1 MRLHKIAFA
10 TLLFIIAA
18 FLLPIV
24 ISHAQTTTYGT
35 GKWASAVSYPIN
47 ISSSMCVNNFT
58 YIYCI
63 AGETESSN
71 GVTYTNSSY
80 YINIS
85 DGTGTRWLKT
95 TSYPSSIPVQPSCIT
110 NSPYIYC
117 IGGYKGQNAYY
128 AKLSDSGIGEWI
140 PTTQYP
146 IINITSTSCS
156 GIGNQIIC
164 VGGDSEGATNSTYT
178 ADISS
183 SGISGW
189 VAASPYPINTTGEEC
204 ESYSGY
210 DYCTGGLTNQSF
222 FAYLSPNGAVSW
234 NTSTNYTTYTIGSA
248 CTTYLNMEYC
258 IGGIGLGQKASAF
271 GIGNQTYYGYLDN
284 AGVIG
289 WYASNYTYPLGI
301 SYASCT
307 TYSTSVYCIG
317 GIGGGS
323 SPVPL
328 KSVYYAP
335 LYYSS
340 GLPSTTTTSTT
351 SSTTT
356 IMYITVPGYN
366 ITYNTTRSSISTIF
380 PISSNTTSVTAPTT
394 TSSSNS
400 IFTSNSTVF
409 PSNSTSTILSSGSGQ
424 YNQSSNS
431 TNSTARTQSKK
442 GNGTLLLIIIIIVI
456 VAAIIIVWLFIRSRK
471 G

>member
-1 MRLHKIAFA
+1 MRLNRILVNSLLVFGLLSILAF
-10 TLLFIIAA
+10 
-18 FLLPIV
+18 
-24 ISHAQTTTYGT
+24 ISNGQNATYGIGQWT
-35 GKWASAVSYPIN
+35 GFTPYPIN
-47 ISSSMCVNNFT
+47 ISSSVCVNNST
-58 YIYCI
+58 YIYCTT
-63 AGETESSN
+63 GETEVSN
-71 GVTYTNSSY
+71 GIIYTNSSY

-85 DGTGTRWLKT
+85 KGNGAQWIGTTR
-95 TSYPSSIPVQPSCIT
+95 YPVPFSVQPSCIT
-110 NSPYIYC
+110 NSSYIYC

-146 IINITSTSCS
+146 ISNITSTSCS

-222 FAYLSPNGAVSW
+222 YGYLSGDGNVTW
-234 NTSTNYTTYTIGSA
+234 NASANYSGYNLGIS
-248 CTTYLNMEYC
+248 CTTYLGMEYC
-258 IGGIGLGQKASAF
+258 TGGLGSSLQNPSSIGL
-271 GIGNQTYYGYLDN
+271 NNLTYYGYLDN

-289 WYASNYTYPLGI
+289 WYPSNYTYPHPIL
-301 SYASCT
+301 YTSCI
-307 TYSTSVYCIG
+307 TYSGSIYCIG
-317 GIGGGS
+317 GMSGQS
-323 SPVPL
+323 SPTPL

-335 LYYSS
+335 IYYSS
-340 GLPSTTTTSTT
+340 GIPPATTTTTT

-356 IMYITVPGYN
+356 IIYITVPGYN
-366 ITYNTTRSSISTIF
+366 ITYNTTTRPTTSTI
-380 PISSNTTSVTAPTT
+380 PVVQPNTTSTQ
-394 TSSSNS
+394 NS
-400 IFTSNSTVF
+400 IFTSNSTIS

-431 TNSTARTQSKK
+431 TNSTARTPSKK